1 MVKDLREKTGAGM
14 MDCKKALTET
24 DGDMEKAIDELRK
37 RGQAIA
43 NKAGSRAAK
52 EGLIFGKVDAKA
64 GVLLELNCVTDFVAR
79 NEEFRAL
86 GERLA
91 ALAHGGV
98 AGDGKVETL
107 LAAEFPGAGKPVSQ
121 VLTEAIAKTGENMVV
136 SRFIRLEPPAGGLV
150 AAYVHTNGKVGV
162 LVTLTAGK
170 AATLEADAAKQL
182 AADLAMQATAMAP
195 VALDRASVAPEQ
207 IERERAIYRDQVKI
221 EGKPEKIWEK
231 IIDGKLAKFYK
242 DNCLLEQAF
251 VKDADRS
258 VQQLIDEVGKSL
270 DDKIQ
275 ATRFVRF
282 EVGGSAPVRPADG
295 AAA

>member
-14 MDCKKALTET
+14 MDCKRALAET

-79 NEEFRAL
+79 NDEFRAL
-86 GERLA
+86 GQRLA
-91 ALAHGGV
+91 DLAHSGV
-98 AGDGKVETL
+98 AADGNVEAL

-121 VLTEAIAKTGENMVV
+121 VLTEAVAKTHEHTVI
-136 SRFIRLEPPAGGLV
+136 SRFMRLEAPVGGMV

-170 AATLEADAAKQL
+170 AATLESDAVKQL

-195 VALDRASVAPEQ
+195 VSLDRASVAPAQ
-207 IERERAIYRDQVKI
+207 LERERAIYRDQVKM

-231 IIDGKLAKFYK
+231 IIDGKMAKFYR

-258 VQQLIDEVGKSL
+258 VQQLIDAVGKSL

-282 EVGGSAPVRPADG
+282 EVGGVAPVEPADG
-295 AAA
+295 AAS